1 MNKVKILFI
10 LLSLSSSLLIS
21 AKDYKASLFGVKSD
35 GITLN
40 TGSIQKAIDF
50 ISENGGG
57 RLVFYV
63 GRYLTGTIELK
74 SNVTIILQE
83 GAVLVASA
91 SVYNYYGYNGTQA
104 LIVAEN
110 QQNIGITGK
119 GVIEGQGEALLKNI
133 SEQRGKGYL
142 SPDAAQVYP
151 ALIAMSR
158 CEKIAVE
165 QLNLRDACGDVQA
178 YSGCKELSIDGVTVK
193 SRSDRRPAD
202 GLTLTDCNNVK
213 LNALF
218 FDVSGEELSVRG
230 DSRNISVTDSRN
242 ADGKQISVKEQS
254 SNGINL

>member
-142 SPDAAQVYP
+142 SSGAAQAYP

-158 CEKIAVE
+158 CEKITVE

-178 YSGCKELSIDGVTVK
+178 YSGCKGLSIDGITVK
-193 SRSDRRPAD
+193 SRSDRPAD
-202 GLTLTDCNNVK
+202 GLTLTDCSNVK

-230 DSRNISVTDSRN
+230 DSRNISITDSRN